1 MAIEA
6 LLWGELRSFGLR
18 RGERPRV
25 IGFDKVLHYVF
36 SFLIG
41 QVSPVLAYAA
51 GWGKEFYDLAT
62 GGFIDVGDLIADG
75 LGVLTAIL
83 VFP

>member
-1 MAIEA
+1 M
-6 LLWGELRSFGLR
+6 
-18 RGERPRV
+18 
-25 IGFDKVLHYVF
+25 IGFDKVLHFVV

-41 QVSPVLAYAA
+41 QLSPALAYAA
-51 GWGKEFYDLAT
+51 GWGKELYDLAT
-62 GGFIDVGDLIADG
+62 GGFIDIGDLIADG

>member
-1 MAIEA
+1 M
-6 LLWGELRSFGLR
+6 
-18 RGERPRV
+18 
-25 IGFDKVLHYVF
+25 IGFDKVLHFVF

-41 QVSPVLAYAA
+41 QVSPGLAYFV
-51 GWGKEFYDLAT
+51 GWGKEFYDLAM
-62 GGFIDVGDLIADG
+62 GGIIDIGDLIADG